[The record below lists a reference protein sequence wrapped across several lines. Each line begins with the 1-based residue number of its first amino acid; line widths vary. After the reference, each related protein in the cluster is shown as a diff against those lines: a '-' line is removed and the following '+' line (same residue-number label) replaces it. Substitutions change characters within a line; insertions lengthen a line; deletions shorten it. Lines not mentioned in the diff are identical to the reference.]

1 MFRSVKKLLDE
12 DHVAHIFSKLM
23 MAGKVKSALRFITD
37 NSRGGI
43 LKLDDQVTVQ
53 NEKIQ
58 VREILQLK
66 HPASRPACENSLLYG
81 PVDHID
87 PILFDGTDG
96 SAIRNAALRTTGAAG
111 PSGVDANGWRRLC
124 VSFQTASNDLC
135 IALALDR
142 RICSKLVDPSGIE
155 AFVARRLIS
164 LWTSAQEFD
173 LLVLERSTAA
183 L

>member
-1 MFRSVKKLLDE
+1 MHLDQSKKLLDE

-43 LKLDDQVTVQ
+43 LKLDDHVTVQ

-58 VREILQLK
+58 VREILQSK

-87 PILFDGTDG
+87 LMQSMDQPFAMLHLEPQVLLDPQAWMQMDGGDFVFLFKQLPM
-96 SAIRNAALRTTGAAG
+96 I
-111 PSGVDANGWRRLC
+111 
-124 VSFQTASNDLC
+124 
-135 IALALDR
+135 
-142 RICSKLVDPSGIE
+142 
-155 AFVARRLIS
+155 FVLH
-164 LWTSAQEFD
+164 WHCWPEGF
-173 LLVLERSTAA
+173 VLS
-183 L
+183 